1 MQSSGTHSA
10 LLHLLLWM
18 YIFLH
23 VNSYHS
29 RLQLQTEI
37 EQFTISSGSNYY
49 HIYGT
54 NCSLR
59 IWAHP
64 DQTWNILRRKQNVPI
79 LNIRRAVS
87 VELLKRNRSRKNI
100 FLTLVNSPVEN
111 GGNKFPIVVPTRTF
125 VGLPNN
131 FILPHPLHSKPLRRR
146 RSSFL
151 QEHSSYTLGL
161 FSGIVTSSYTLYGT
175 HTKLRKYHQH
185 CPILCVALSLY
196 ISGQYSSFEY
206 GQRPVVYERW
216 STWQEAEWMWYR
228 TVQTKLEWQSV
239 FVASLAWLVDHKYSA
254 GQGKKYESATRKCL
268 KLRVYARKWGD

>member
-111 GGNKFPIVVPTRTF
+111 GGNKFPIVVPTRTSQQF
-125 VGLPNN
+125 
-131 FILPHPLHSKPLRRR
+131 H
-146 RSSFL
+146 
-151 QEHSSYTLGL
+151 
-161 FSGIVTSSYTLYGT
+161 TSSPTTFKALAPSPLFLPAGT
-175 HTKLRKYHQH
+175 FFIHSWV
-185 CPILCVALSLY
+185 I
-196 ISGQYSSFEY
+196 
-206 GQRPVVYERW
+206 
-216 STWQEAEWMWYR
+216 
-228 TVQTKLEWQSV
+228 
-239 FVASLAWLVDHKYSA
+239 
-254 GQGKKYESATRKCL
+254 
-268 KLRVYARKWGD
+268 